1 MGRVMVF
8 IAILIGCILGA
19 ILGLNAPMISYT
31 YSSYLAIAIIAALD
45 SVFGGIASVIKKNFD
60 LKIFISGF
68 FGNAILAILLTIL
81 GQKLNVDIYLAAIVV
96 FVWRMFMN
104 LGTIRRYYV
113 EKWSDMI
120 KEKATKKEKA
130 SEKEKD
136 KKEEPQEEKQEA

>member
-1 MGRVMVF
+1 MVF

-19 ILGLNAPMISYT
+19 IIGINAPIISYT

-45 SVFGGIASVIKKNFD
+45 SVFGGIASVINKKFD
-60 LKIFISGF
+60 IKIFISGF

-113 EKWSDMI
+113 EKWTNKFKNKKESKEKSKENNKETEKQI
-120 KEKATKKEKA
+120 KENA
-130 SEKEKD
+130 
-136 KKEEPQEEKQEA
+136 

>member
-1 MGRVMVF
+1 MIF
-8 IAILIGCILGA
+8 IAIVLGCIVGALIGV
-19 ILGLNAPMISYT
+19 NMPMISYT

-45 SVFGGIASVIKKNFD
+45 SVFGGISSVIKKNFD

-113 EKWSDMI
+113 EKWTEKF
-120 KEKATKKEKA
+120 KEKKSKNKN
-130 SEKEKD
+130 
-136 KKEEPQEEKQEA
+136 